1 MKHVLNEILLNMD
14 LSGIRRFSEE
24 ANQVE
29 GVVRLTIGEPMFD
42 TPLPIKQAAID
53 ALVANDTH
61 YPFAQGL
68 LSLRKACC
76 EFEKKT
82 QDLDYVPSEVIITQG
97 ATGGLFTAINT
108 ICQPNDEVIILLPA
122 FTIYKPIV
130 EFADAIPVL
139 IDISEDDFQISEEK
153 LRSVI
158 TARTKAIIVNSP
170 NNPSGISLSR
180 QSNDILEKVVKE
192 HDLYVLCDD
201 VYNQLIFEETDF
213 LVRRKSIRKN
223 IIYIQSFSKPY
234 AMTGWRI
241 GYVMAD
247 QPVATEIAKVQ
258 SYGTSGVPPF
268 VQQAAITALTTDV
281 SDMMKQYENNM
292 IQVSELLTKRGI
304 PFVKPQGAF
313 YLLVDISQCSMDS
326 WTFARKLL
334 HTEKVAVIP
343 GEVFGAQMDRYVRT
357 SLATDIKIS
366 LPAFEKIA
374 NFILNSRQ
382 TVEE

>member
-1 MKHVLNEILLNMD
+1 MNHVLNEILLNMD

-29 GVVRLTIGEPMFD
+29 GAIRLTIGEPMFD
-42 TPLPIKQAAID
+42 TPLAIKQAAID
-53 ALVANDTH
+53 ALNANDTH

-76 EFEKKT
+76 EFEKRT
-82 QDLDYVPSEVIITQG
+82 QDLDYVASEVIITQG

-108 ICQPNDEVIILLPA
+108 ICRPADEVIILLPA

-139 IDISEDDFQISEEK
+139 VDISEDDFQINEQK

-158 TARTKAIIVNSP
+158 TSKTKAIIVNSP
-170 NNPSGISLSR
+170 NNPSGINLSR

-234 AMTGWRI
+234 AMTGWRV

-268 VQQAAITALTTDV
+268 VQQAAIAALSTDV
-281 SDMMKQYENNM
+281 SDMLKQYESNM
-292 IQVSELLTKRGI
+292 IQVSELLTRRGI

-313 YLLVDISQCSMDS
+313 YLLVDISQCKMDS

-343 GEVFGAQMDRYVRT
+343 GEVFGPLMDRYVRT
-357 SLATDIKIS
+357 SLATDIKVS
-366 LPAFEKIA
+366 LPAFDKIA
-374 NFILNSRQ
+374 DFIVNNR
-382 TVEE
+382 

>member
-1 MKHVLNEILLNMD
+1 MNHVLNEILLNMD

-24 ANQVE
+24 ANKVE
-29 GVVRLTIGEPMFD
+29 GAIRLTIGEPMFD
-42 TPLPIKQAAID
+42 TPQPIKQAAID
-53 ALVANDTH
+53 ALIANDTH

-76 EFEKKT
+76 EFEKRT

-97 ATGGLFTAINT
+97 ATGGLFTAINA
-108 ICQPNDEVIILLPA
+108 ICRPKDEVIILLPA

-130 EFADAIPVL
+130 EFADAVPILV
-139 IDISEDDFQISEEK
+139 DISEDNFQISEQK
-153 LRSVI
+153 LRSFI
-158 TARTKAIIVNSP
+158 TPKTKAIIVNSP
-170 NNPSGISLSR
+170 NNPSGINLSR
-180 QSNDILEKVVKE
+180 QSNDILEKIVKE

-234 AMTGWRI
+234 AMTGWRV

-268 VQQAAITALTTDV
+268 VQQAAIAALSTDV
-281 SDMMKQYENNM
+281 SDMLKQYESNM
-292 IQVSELLTKRGI
+292 IQISELLTRRGI

-313 YLLVDISQCSMDS
+313 YLLVDISQCGMDS

-334 HTEKVAVIP
+334 HFEKVAVIP
-343 GEVFGAQMDRYVRT
+343 GEVFGTLMDRYVRT

-366 LPAFEKIA
+366 LPAFDKIA
-374 NFILNSRQ
+374 DFIVNNRQ
-382 TVEE
+382 TVE